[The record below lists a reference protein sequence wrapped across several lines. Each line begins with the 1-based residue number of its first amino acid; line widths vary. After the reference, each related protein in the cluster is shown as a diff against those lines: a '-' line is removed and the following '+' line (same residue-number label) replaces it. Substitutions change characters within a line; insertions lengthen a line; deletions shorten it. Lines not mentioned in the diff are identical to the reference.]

1 MYDNIFKEI
10 QKKAYFA
17 KHKKVLIAVS
27 GGVDSMNLLHFLYI
41 YRDKLE
47 IEIGIAHINH
57 KQRQESE
64 MEESYLYEWAEK
76 HQIPIYVDY
85 FSGIFSEKAARDFR
99 YQFFKKIMVEKNYTA
114 VVTAHHADDQAET
127 IFMRFLRGS
136 RLRHLSGMQTVSS
149 FGTGELIRPFLTIP
163 KKDLPEIFHFE
174 DDSNQS
180 LDYLRNR
187 IRNQYLPSLEKENP
201 KFRQALQ
208 YLGQESQQLFQAI
221 QDLTAEID
229 VTDCSQ
235 FLAQTTAVQTVLF
248 QNYLEEFPDL
258 QVSHGQFDEMLRL
271 LRSKA
276 NVVYQI
282 KGNYWLKKDYQSFQI
297 TKIRPKTDRESAE
310 KVLEYDSIVKYGQ
323 YRFQFK
329 NKDRD
334 GIPVYSSH
342 PILLRQR
349 QVGDSIDFGTF
360 SKKLRRLF
368 IDEKIPIQERTDA
381 IIGEQDKKIIF
392 VLVDGKTYLRK
403 PSKHDIM
410 EGKLYIEK
418 IRNR

>member
-64 MEESYLYEWAEK
+64 MEEAYLCEWAEK

-85 FSGIFSEKAARDFR
+85 FSDIFSEKAARDFR

-136 RLRHLSGMQTVSS
+136 RLRHLSGMQGVSS
-149 FGTGELIRPFLTIP
+149 FCTGELIRPFLTIS
-163 KKDLPEIFHFE
+163 KKNLPEIFHFE

-208 YLGQESQQLFQAI
+208 HLGQESQQLFQAI

-235 FLAQTTAVQTVLF
+235 FLAQTTAVQAVLF
-248 QNYLEEFPDL
+248 QNYL
-258 QVSHGQFDEMLRL
+258 VHR
-271 LRSKA
+271 
-276 NVVYQI
+276 
-282 KGNYWLKKDYQSFQI
+282 
-297 TKIRPKTDRESAE
+297 
-310 KVLEYDSIVKYGQ
+310 
-323 YRFQFK
+323 
-329 NKDRD
+329 
-334 GIPVYSSH
+334 
-342 PILLRQR
+342 
-349 QVGDSIDFGTF
+349 
-360 SKKLRRLF
+360 
-368 IDEKIPIQERTDA
+368 
-381 IIGEQDKKIIF
+381 
-392 VLVDGKTYLRK
+392 
-403 PSKHDIM
+403 
-410 EGKLYIEK
+410 
-418 IRNR
+418 

>member
-17 KHKKVLIAVS
+17 KHQKVLIAVS
-27 GGVDSMNLLHFLYI
+27 GGVDSMNLLHFLYR
-41 YRDKLE
+41 YRDKLD
-47 IEIGIAHINH
+47 IELGLAHINH
-57 KQRQESE
+57 RQRQESE
-64 MEESYLYEWAEK
+64 MEEAYLCEWAEK
-76 HQIPIYVDY
+76 HQLPIYVDY
-85 FSGIFSEKAARDFR
+85 FSGVFSEKAARDFR

-136 RLRHLSGMQTVSS
+136 RLRHLSGMQAVSS

-163 KKDLPEIFHFE
+163 KNDLPDIFHFE
-174 DDSNQS
+174 DDSNRS
-180 LDYLRNR
+180 LAYLRNR

-201 KFRQALQ
+201 KLRQALQ
-208 YLGQESQQLFQAI
+208 HLGQESQQLFQAI
-221 QDLTAEID
+221 QDLTVAID

-235 FLAQTTAVQTVLF
+235 FLAQTRAVQAVLL

-258 QVSHGQFDEMLRL
+258 QVSHGQFDDILQL
-271 LRSKA
+271 LRNKA
-276 NVVYQI
+276 NVIYQI

-310 KVLEYDSIVKYGQ
+310 KMLEYDGIVNYGQ
-323 YRFQFK
+323 YQFQFQSK
-329 NKDRD
+329 AKE

-349 QVGDSIDFGTF
+349 QAGDSIDFGTF

-368 IDEKIPIQERTDA
+368 IDEKIPLQERANA
-381 IIGEQDKKIIF
+381 IIGQQEGKIIF

-403 PSKHDIM
+403 ASKHDIM
-410 EGKLYIEK
+410 EGKLYIVK

>member
-258 QVSHGQFDEMLRL
+258 QVSHSQFDEMLRL

-410 EGKLYIEK
+410 EGELYIEK

>member
-1 MYDNIFKEI
+1 M
-10 QKKAYFA
+10 
-17 KHKKVLIAVS
+17 
-27 GGVDSMNLLHFLYI
+27 
-41 YRDKLE
+41 
-47 IEIGIAHINH
+47 
-57 KQRQESE
+57 
-64 MEESYLYEWAEK
+64 
-76 HQIPIYVDY
+76 
-85 FSGIFSEKAARDFR
+85 
-99 YQFFKKIMVEKNYTA
+99 
-114 VVTAHHADDQAET
+114 VTAHHADDQAET

-136 RLRHLSGMQTVSS
+136 RLRHLSGMQGVSS
-149 FGTGELIRPFLTIP
+149 FCTGELIRPFLTIS
-163 KKDLPEIFHFE
+163 KKNLPEIFHFE

-208 YLGQESQQLFQAI
+208 HLGQESQQLFQAI

-235 FLAQTTAVQTVLF
+235 FLAQTTAVQAVLF

-282 KGNYWLKKDYQSFQI
+282 KGNYWLKKDYQSFQV

-310 KVLEYDSIVKYGQ
+310 KMLEYDSIVKYGQ
-323 YRFQFK
+323 YQFQFK
-329 NKDRD
+329 NKDED

-349 QVGDSIDFGTF
+349 QAGDSIDFGTF

-368 IDEKIPIQERTDA
+368 IDEKIPIQERADA

-392 VLVDGKTYLRK
+392 VLVGGKTYLRK
-403 PSKHDIM
+403 SSKHDIM
-410 EGKLYIEK
+410 GGKLYIEK